1 MRILQIHNYYRD
13 RGGEDIVADAEAA
26 RLEKAGHTVERFLL
40 HNDDIRG
47 LAGAAATALL
57 APFNPLAQARLAR
70 RLADFR
76 PDVAHVHNVFPR
88 LSPAIFRTLARHHVP
103 SVLTLHNFRIV
114 CPTATL
120 FHQGRIC
127 ERSIGRPTFWAI
139 RQRAYRGSA
148 FGTASLVAMIELHKR
163 LGTWTRDV
171 DAFIALTPFARET
184 FIRAGLPAERIHV
197 RGNATDDPGDTTPAA
212 TTPCSGT
219 LYVGRLSPEKGIAVL
234 LDAARTSNL
243 PVTIVGDGPLR
254 NACEAAARET
264 PSITLTGRLPPAD
277 VTRHMRKAAVL
288 VLPSVCHEMFPMAL
302 AEAFANGLPV
312 IASRLGALASLVED
326 GRTGLLF
333 DPSNA
338 TDLADKLAWAQ
349 AHPQAMEEMGRNAR
363 ACYQAHFTPEAIDT
377 RLMQVYATAIARN
390 KLRTAPP
397 G

>member
-26 RLEKAGHTVERFLL
+26 RLAAAGHVVERFLV

-47 LAGAAATALL
+47 LAGAATTALL
-57 APFNPLAQARLAR
+57 GPFNPLAQTRLAR
-70 RLADFR
+70 RLTDFR

-88 LSPAIFRTLARHHVP
+88 LSPAIFRTLRHHHVP

-114 CPTATL
+114 CPTAVL
-120 FHQGRIC
+120 WHKGRAC
-127 ERSIGRPTFWAI
+127 ERSIGRSTFWAI

-148 FGTASLVAMIELHKR
+148 FATASLVAMIELHKR
-163 LGTWTRDV
+163 LGTWSRDV

-197 RGNATDDPGDTTPAA
+197 RGNATEDPGEPAA
-212 TTPCSGT
+212 TTPRTGA
-219 LYVGRLSPEKGIAVL
+219 LYAGRLSPEKGITVL
-234 LDAARTSNL
+234 LEAAHASRQPL
-243 PVTIVGDGPLR
+243 TIVGDGPLR
-254 NACEAAARET
+254 TACEAAARET
-264 PSITLTGRLPPAD
+264 PSITLTGRLPPAE
-277 VTRHMRKAAVL
+277 VARHMRQAAVL

-312 IASRLGALASLVED
+312 IASRLGALESLVEE

-333 DPSNA
+333 EPGNPR
-338 TDLADKLAWAQ
+338 DLADRLAWAH
-349 AHPQAMEEMGRNAR
+349 AHPREMEEMGRNAR
-363 ACYQAHFTPEAIDT
+363 ACYQAHFTPEVIDS
-377 RLMQVYATAIARN
+377 RLMHVYATAIARN
-390 KLRTAPP
+390 NLRTAPP